1 MSTKSQ
7 TKEQRKEWELAT
19 DFMLSL
25 SEDRRRQILSRSILA
40 VELAIKQTDE
50 QIFFEALTKHQEEL
64 TELRKDLHKM
74 SKFLHQKKEKKKE
87 KEKK

>member
-1 MSTKSQ
+1 MSTKPQ

-74 SKFLHQKKEKKKE
+74 SKFLHQKDEKKKE